1 MFLRKEK
8 EKKEKKK
15 SLSERIKLSV
25 KNRSETMLDNLEE
38 RFEDYVFKRLVEE
51 FERLMKE

>member
-1 MFLRKEK
+1 MFFRKE
-8 EKKEKKK
+8 KK

>member
-1 MFLRKEK
+1 MFFRKEK
-8 EKKEKKK
+8 KRK
-15 SLSERIKLSV
+15 SLSERIKSSV

>member
-1 MFLRKEK
+1 MFFRKEKKEK
-8 EKKEKKK
+8 EKK
-15 SLSERIKLSV
+15 SLGERIKSSV

-38 RFEDYVFKRLVEE
+38 RFEDYIFKRLVEE